1 VLPPCARNYN
11 ESAFERK
18 MSVSLSGPGFFRFAL
33 ALLVFLNHTTRVDVG
48 FAAVLIFFTL
58 SGYWIF
64 NMWTERY
71 SRARDPY
78 VTFVVSRMWR
88 LFPAF
93 LLCSAIAWLLAF
105 WNGNI
110 PARTTWIYQ
119 IVPNLLIL
127 GYSLDWQPNVPAW
140 SLDIEVQ
147 FYLIAPLLIAAAARS
162 TIGTLIACVACSAA
176 AVALGA
182 GWFVAYYIVFFAIG
196 MAAAKA
202 EWRPSPRLAWGAL
215 AVTSAVVLLWMISP
229 LRSALVD
236 SDRYVAPRGY
246 RDMADLVFALMVI
259 PWTIYTAS
267 QRATRIDR
275 ALGDLSYL
283 LYLFH
288 EPLYQTLNFAV
299 ESHLGRVLMKLGILT
314 VILLVSLIVW
324 VGVDRPSNRARSRW
338 VSNRVRLG
346 SRHSGAPL
354 GDDTRAVVDPV
365 VNER

>member
-1 VLPPCARNYN
+1 ML
-11 ESAFERK
+11 
-18 MSVSLSGPGFFRFAL
+18 LSRLAGPGLFRFVL
-33 ALLVFLNHTTRVDVG
+33 ALLVFLNHASRLDVG

-71 SRARDPY
+71 SKARDPY
-78 VTFVVSRMWR
+78 VTFIVSRVWR

-93 LLCSAIAWLLAF
+93 LLCSAIAWPLAI
-105 WNGNI
+105 WNDNI
-110 PARTTWIYQ
+110 PARTTWLYQ
-119 IVPNLLIL
+119 IVPNFLIL

-147 FYLIAPLLIAAAARS
+147 FYLIAPLLIASMTRS
-162 TIGTLIACVACSAA
+162 TMGTLIACAACSLA

-215 AVTSAVVLLWMISP
+215 ALTSAVLLVWMIGP
-229 LRSALVD
+229 LRNALVD
-236 SDRYVAPRGY
+236 SDRYLAPRGY
-246 RDMADLVFALMVI
+246 RDMADLVLALLMI

-283 LYLFH
+283 VYLFH
-288 EPLYQTLNFAV
+288 EPLYQTLNFAT
-299 ESHLGRVLMKLGILT
+299 ESHLGRVLMKLGILG
-314 VILLVSLIVW
+314 VILLVSFIVW
-324 VGVDRPSNRARSRW
+324 LGVDRPSNRFRSRW
-338 VSNRVRLG
+338 VSSRVRVG
-346 SRHSGAPL
+346 SRDSGAPL
-354 GDDTRAVVDPV
+354 GDETRAVADPV
-365 VNER
+365 LEFRESRAP